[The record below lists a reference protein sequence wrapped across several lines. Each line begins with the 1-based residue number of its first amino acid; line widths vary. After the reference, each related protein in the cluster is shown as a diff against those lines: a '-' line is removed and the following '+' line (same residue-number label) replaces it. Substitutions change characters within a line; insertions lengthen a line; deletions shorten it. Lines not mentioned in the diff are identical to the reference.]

1 MFVPYVYST
10 CMDGVCRL
18 IKLIANL
25 DESARN
31 EIALAAGDGRFDEL
45 PQLTSIAKEI
55 AGLAARWPFEA
66 SHSREQPARISV
78 VETPAMPTTLV
89 GEVAPRAAAKLRKS
103 DYPQFLR
110 EKHDLVKLG
119 WSPREKGPYEH
130 RVPKAGVDAVASAV
144 ASKGKAGHRFTM
156 DEILKGLASGKRD
169 EQVPSYQAY
178 AVVSWLKWAGMVL
191 QHGRQGYTVVRPQTF
206 ASSIETVWQSL
217 PQR

>member
-1 MFVPYVYST
+1 MQ
-10 CMDGVCRL
+10 GVQRL
-18 IKLIANL
+18 RKLIADL
-25 DESARN
+25 DGAARN
-31 EIALAAGDGRFDEL
+31 EIAVAAGEGRFDEL
-45 PQLTSIAKEI
+45 PQLTPMAKEI
-55 AGLAARWPFEA
+55 AALAARWPSEA
-66 SHSREQPARISV
+66 SPTPGEPVRREAAEAPAV
-78 VETPAMPTTLV
+78 PAALT
-89 GEVAPRAAAKLRKS
+89 GEAAPRASAKLKKN

-110 EKHDLVKLG
+110 EKLDLVKLG

-156 DEILKGLASGKRD
+156 DEILKALASGKSD
-169 EQVPSYQAY
+169 EQVPSYQTY

-206 ASSIETVWQSL
+206 ASSIETAWQSL